1 MTLVVK
7 TPSTI
12 HIQLQVAGATT
23 SVTVEG
29 EAPLINRTD
38 ASLGNVIEENQID
51 ELPIAD
57 RNVVQLLS
65 LQPGVAYLGKSTG
78 RQNGHTERCSERH
91 AQRPI

>member
-1 MTLVVK
+1 VTLVVK

-38 ASLGNVIEENQID
+38 ASR
-51 ELPIAD
+51 A
-57 RNVVQLLS
+57 
-65 LQPGVAYLGKSTG
+65 T
-78 RQNGHTERCSERH
+78 
-91 AQRPI
+91 